1 MAASNYQ
8 GEPQNSRE
16 AQMIHHLQNQFFKV
30 VEKPWHQNSQTLV
43 AICHYTGS
51 LSIKGFLFSGLE
63 IWLTAVEIVV
73 HDSLRPHHSSSFLLS
88 RYQASVR
95 PWLSGEYNE
104 RLVDLGGTSKQWL
117 FGPGVPHGQWPAH
130 LCDV

>member
-63 IWLTAVEIVV
+63 IWLTVVVEIVV
-73 HDSLRPHHSSSFLLS
+73 HDLPRPHHSSSFLLS
-88 RYQASVR
+88 CQSGLGCQAGIMSVL
-95 PWLSGEYNE
+95 W
-104 RLVDLGGTSKQWL
+104 T
-117 FGPGVPHGQWPAH
+117 
-130 LCDV
+130 